1 MATITIT
8 QTEVKIYLKTKS
20 NDRLVGTITLE
31 GEQTNVFAGLSTL
44 GQVLNP
50 GSKYYA
56 EARCTNS
63 DNYISEWSNLFP
75 FVTLINGIIN
85 SLTVESDV
93 INVQD
98 FELEY
103 DSEDITPTAIYLMY
117 SEYATGKDAA
127 ELSYRDETAINGAKI
142 QVGQNKTYYFNW
154 KVVDS
159 EERVSQG
166 DWADA
171 YEIFVPYLKPIITVD
186 EVVSK
191 LDAVSTTFRLTSAD
205 VLSVREVGLRLAGSE
220 TMLYVFDMQNITDG
234 SLQSMTFS
242 TGQTDRD
249 GNTVTIAP
257 NTTYEL
263 VYEATNSAGT
273 TIVTQTTTT
282 PAQAQSGV
290 TITSVSDITT
300 NSAVVN
306 LEYTGIE

>member
-1 MATITIT
+1 MATIRN
-8 QTEVKIYLKTKS
+8 TEVKVYLKTKS
-20 NDRLVGTITLE
+20 DNTLVGTITLD
-31 GEQTNVFAGLSTL
+31 GEVSNVFAGLSTL
-44 GQVLNP
+44 GQTLNP

-63 DNYISEWSNLFP
+63 DNFTSEWSNLFP

-93 INVQD
+93 ISVED

-103 DSEDITPTAIYLMY
+103 DSEDITPTAIYLLY
-117 SEYATGKDAA
+117 SEYATGKDAT

-142 QVGQNKTYYFNW
+142 QVGQNKTYFFNW
-154 KVVDS
+154 KVVDN
-159 EERVSQG
+159 EERTSQG
-166 DWADA
+166 DWANA
-171 YEIFVPYLKPIITVD
+171 YQVFVPYIKPQIVVD

-191 LDAVSTTFRLTSAD
+191 LDAVSTTFRVTSAD
-205 VLSVREVGLRLAGSE
+205 VLSVKEVGLRLAGSE

-234 SLQSMTFS
+234 LQSITFS
-242 TGQTDRD
+242 TGATDRD
-249 GNTVTIAP
+249 GNTITIAP

-282 PAQAQSGV
+282 PAQAESSV